1 MNTTL
6 QPVYLFDAGPQKETL
21 NISSPEILE
30 MLQAFSQ
37 TITNKIGQGKSI
49 VVYPHRVVR
58 HYWGLELE
66 GDKDKLPILLNITG
80 RFRLPQINKKQWPAR
95 LTIDVADHV
104 DAYWLTMF
112 LAESLHLTMSVL
124 STLNGHNTVCNVE
137 EQNNEPG

>member
-1 MNTTL
+1 M
-6 QPVYLFDAGPQKETL
+6 
-21 NISSPEILE
+21 
-30 MLQAFSQ
+30 
-37 TITNKIGQGKSI
+37 
-49 VVYPHRVVR
+49 VR